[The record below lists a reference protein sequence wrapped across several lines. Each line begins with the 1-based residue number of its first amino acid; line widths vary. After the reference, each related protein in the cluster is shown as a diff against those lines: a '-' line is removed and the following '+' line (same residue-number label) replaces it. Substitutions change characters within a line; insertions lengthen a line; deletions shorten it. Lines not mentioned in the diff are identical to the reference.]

1 MMTAL
6 NMGLANDNSKW
17 AGLLHRTKITSVMPI
32 KDLTTG
38 FAKKLIYAKGTKQA
52 LCKAIV
58 YIFDNTSENNTTN
71 CDKICSHL
79 VREANSLFDINI
91 AFGGNASAYGS
102 EILTSLDAKFL
113 DEDVANL
120 AMMSYHKSINDLS
133 FFQDTALVRQYF
145 QYCPNVQELF
155 SNLFSV

>member
-1 MMTAL
+1 MNT
-6 NMGLANDNSKW
+6 GL
-17 AGLLHRTKITSVMPI
+17 
-32 KDLTTG
+32 
-38 FAKKLIYAKGTKQA
+38 AKKLHYAKGAKQT

-58 YIFDNTSENNTTN
+58 YIFDNISDNNTTN

-79 VREANSLFDINI
+79 VCEANLPFNINI
-91 AFGGNASAYGS
+91 AFGGNAEAYGS

-120 AMMSYHKSINDLS
+120 AMMSYHKAINNLS
-133 FFQDTALVRQYF
+133 FFRDTALVRQYF

-155 SNLFSV
+155 SNIFSV